1 MAVELLEKLRRDRWL
16 TTSEYTRLLSEP
28 RAQAARRLADRVR
41 REQFG
46 TRVFLRGLIDVGSI
60 CRFDCPHCLQRVSAD
75 CVRYR
80 MRPREILDCCEE
92 AEAMG
97 VQSFLLRS
105 SPDRFYS
112 DKLLRSLILRLCGLL
127 PHCAVTLAMGEQTRR
142 SMQLLADAGADR
154 YLLLQETADPERFQR
169 THPEDI
175 RYDRRLHCLN
185 ELKDAGFQTGCGFLI
200 GDRTPAELAR
210 ELKFLEE
217 FQPHA
222 VELVPMGAS
231 PETVA
236 YLISLI
242 RLMLPEA
249 LITAPDNTP
258 EQILAG
264 GNVVTQ
270 SLIRSRRSFPCCGG
284 SRADGPASPET
295 LAALARSL
303 AEIGFELTT
312 APAPWNG

>member
-1 MAVELLEKLRRDRWL
+1 
-16 TTSEYTRLLSEP
+16 
-28 RAQAARRLADRVR
+28 
-41 REQFG
+41 
-46 TRVFLRGLIDVGSI
+46 
-60 CRFDCPHCLQRVSAD
+60 
-75 CVRYR
+75 
-80 MRPREILDCCEE
+80 
-92 AEAMG
+92 MG

-112 DKLLRSLILRLCGLL
+112 DKLLHSLISRICGLL

-231 PETVA
+231 PEAVA

-264 GNVVTQ
+264 ANVVTQ

-284 SRADGPASPET
+284 NRFGGPASPET

-303 AEIGFELTT
+303 AEIGFELAT